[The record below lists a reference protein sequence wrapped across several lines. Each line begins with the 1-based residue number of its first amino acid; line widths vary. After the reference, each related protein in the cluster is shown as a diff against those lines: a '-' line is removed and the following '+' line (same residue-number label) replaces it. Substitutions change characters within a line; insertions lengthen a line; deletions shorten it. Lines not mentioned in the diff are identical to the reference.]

1 MIYEV
6 KKIVYKKAVVS
17 GDIIEFYEYEHGYL
31 KGSSSKGGRHNK
43 ANSEEKKEK
52 NRADVS
58 YRARR
63 EVRRL
68 VNANIGRYG
77 DEFTTKFVT
86 LTFRE
91 HVTDL
96 KQANY
101 EFTKFI
107 KRLNYNI
114 FNTNK
119 SHVKY
124 LVVPEFTKIGRVHY
138 HAIFFNIPYV
148 KADLLAAI
156 WGNGFIKINKI
167 DNVDNV
173 GAYVCKYMT
182 KDNIKIEGMKSYFTS
197 RGLYKPV
204 EIDEEKEV
212 EQVASALPEDFLTY
226 SVMFDNEYLG
236 NITYKQYNIKKAEIE
251 RLEKKF

>member
-1 MIYEV
+1 M
-6 KKIVYKKAVVS
+6 KRIVYKKVVVS
-17 GDIIEFYEYEHGYL
+17 GDILEFYEYERGYL
-31 KGSSSKGGRHNK
+31 KGANSKGGRHNK
-43 ANSEEKKEK
+43 ANSDEKKEK
-52 NRADVS
+52 NRADAS

-77 DEFTTKFVT
+77 DEFTAKFVT

-96 KQANY
+96 KSANY

-138 HAIFFNIPYV
+138 HAIFFNIPYI
-148 KADLLAAI
+148 KADLLADI
-156 WGNGFIKINKI
+156 WGHGFIKINKI

-173 GAYVCKYMT
+173 GAYVSKYIT

-197 RGLYKPV
+197 RGLFKPL
-204 EIDEEKEV
+204 ELDKEKEV
-212 EQVASALPEDFLTY
+212 QSIVDSVPLEKLVYETSFLNDYTGI
-226 SVMFDNEYLG
+226 V
-236 NITYKQYNIKKAEIE
+236 TYKQYNLKHK
-251 RLEKKF
+251 